1 MLDNILY
8 VTLFRNNMSNLL
20 GNWIYRYVT
29 RGKKRK
35 VILEGWGRKKYVS
48 ILSETKYFPIYNNI
62 INENRN
68 AR

>member
-29 RGKKRK
+29 RGKKK

-48 ILSETKYFPIYNNI
+48 ILSETKYFPISNI
-62 INENRN
+62 IN
-68 AR
+68 